1 MLDEDLACD
10 LCLKEA
16 IERRFLFYP
25 NHDAARVTRLRSGG
39 KQNCTVCGGTGAKYS
54 VSIIM
59 GSLNKDKLI
68 REREMLKEANR
79 NLEHTRESMKNMS
92 ARSK

>member
-10 LCLKEA
+10 ACLKEA

-39 KQNCTVCGGTGAKYS
+39 KQNCTICGGTGAKYS
-54 VSIIM
+54 ISIIM
-59 GSLNKDKLI
+59 TSLNKDRLI
-68 REREMLKEANR
+68 REREMIKEANR
-79 NLEHTRESMKNMS
+79 NAERTRENT
-92 ARSK
+92 RSK